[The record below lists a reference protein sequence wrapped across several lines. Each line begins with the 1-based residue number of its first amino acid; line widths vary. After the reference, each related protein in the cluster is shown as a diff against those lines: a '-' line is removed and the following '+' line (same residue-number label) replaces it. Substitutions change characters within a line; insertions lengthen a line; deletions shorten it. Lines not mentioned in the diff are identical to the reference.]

1 MLLNLSIV
9 LQDADNNR
17 ISSNFN
23 FKIVT
28 RFYRENHFF
37 FSPSLV
43 GVLRKFCPNRNLTG
57 RVARDELKLFAQSD
71 NVARPLS
78 EA

>member
-1 MLLNLSIV
+1 LSQRSEDPAYRG
-9 LQDADNNR
+9 LR
-17 ISSNFN
+17 EFY
-23 FKIVT
+23 KIVT